1 MTRRRSSGDWPT
13 HGGSSSWP
21 SVTTCI
27 WSTTTLSG
35 RLTSWRQSWFKT
47 IVEIGSIMIDELK
60 EEEIVNKV
68 GGRFKLST
76 LIQKRMIALNQG
88 ARALVDSRGVDKMTL
103 VIQEIMQDKIY
114 LDMSGKL
121 QTNEVTEEME
131 ADGGTVDLTQS
142 TE

>member
-1 MTRRRSSGDWPT
+1 
-13 HGGSSSWP
+13 
-21 SVTTCI
+21 
-27 WSTTTLSG
+27 
-35 RLTSWRQSWFKT
+35 
-47 IVEIGSIMIDELK
+47 MIDDLK

-88 ARALVDSRGVDKMTL
+88 ARALVDGRGVDKMTM

-114 LDMSGKL
+114 LDMSGNL
-121 QTNEVTEEME
+121 QTGEATEELE
-131 ADGGTVDLTQS
+131 EDGGTVDLTQA